1 VSSVNIVVGA
11 TMKRDVQNGDI
22 VIDNGYAGAYTI
34 TKVGG
39 ERIGASHDRRDAM
52 RQACAAA
59 GATKARVWISPED
72 REPHMYG
79 EVICP

>member
-1 VSSVNIVVGA
+1 MSSAVNIAVGA
-11 TMKRDVQNGDI
+11 TMKRDVENGDI

-59 GATKARVWISPED
+59 GARARVWISPAD
-72 REPHMYG
+72 REEHIYG